1 MGSARASLLA
11 LSSVRRSSC
20 AFFLWNWRA
29 EIAAR
34 SAMASVE
41 SSLEKGSGEGSGM
54 YSAGAIA
61 LVVAKGC
68 CTLGSGG
75 RNLAAPC
82 WVGAGRTGSTLGV
95 MGLYSGATGMSV
107 AGANGLKGMDAGG
120 GAEKVKVLAGGELV
134 FCWEGEDELELR
146 SGGGF
151 GGLSFSVGM
160 CVCARYDRLI
170 LDHHLSQFLY

>member
-1 MGSARASLLA
+1 M
-11 LSSVRRSSC
+11 
-20 AFFLWNWRA
+20 
-29 EIAAR
+29 AAR

-75 RNLAAPC
+75 RNLAAPWC
-82 WVGAGRTGSTLGV
+82 VGAGRAGCTFGV
-95 MGLYSGATGMSV
+95 MGLYSGATGESV

-120 GAEKVKVLAGGELV
+120 GAEKVKVPAGGELL
-134 FCWEGEDELELR
+134 CCREGEDELELR
-146 SGGGF
+146 LGGGGF

-160 CVCARYDRLI
+160 CVCARL
-170 LDHHLSQFLY
+170 